1 MAIRRRCKYRT
12 CKNARRCL
20 EHLQFDMKYE
30 GFRYRVGVN
39 DFAIPRMEPGR
50 QRPIESIEE
59 ARDWERLFIGEVKA
73 GRDPRRPPKRS
84 MQARA
89 ELRTVAGFL
98 DAYMERCVKPARLRS
113 IDSVRSRVGI
123 LKDHLGRLPLSA
135 LEDADEINRFKTESD
150 YVEDVEIATVHR
162 ILETLRAAINW
173 GMAQTPPIVNKSP
186 FHRYGVRMNKKAETT
201 RDRRILRDEEQRLL
215 DAALQRMNT
224 GEHRFMGP
232 LLHDR
237 IIGALELCCRR
248 GEMLLIQNKRVNWET
263 YQIGIPGKKAKDR
276 ENRRIPFDP
285 KGRLT
290 AILQRRARLGSEA
303 YVFGTEFG
311 AYQANIQTAW
321 ETLRLFAHGIEPKP
335 SRGGTE
341 WNREQLK
348 RIDLHWHDLR
358 HEGSCRLLADGVD
371 IRVIQLMLGHAS
383 MQQTQ
388 RYLNVTD
395 EELRK
400 GLEVSWNNSG
410 RLLRLA
416 NQEADLTPIL

>member
-98 DAYMERCVKPARLRS
+98 DAYMERCVKPAGLRS

-173 GMAQTPPIVNKSP
+173 GMAQTPPLVNKSP

-201 RDRRILRDEEQRLL
+201 RDRRIARDEEKRLL

-248 GEMLLIQNKRVNWET
+248 GGIVAKLRV
-263 YQIGIPGKKAKDR
+263 
-276 ENRRIPFDP
+276 ENRGHGGKTVTIVDGLP
-285 KGRLT
+285 
-290 AILQRRARLGSEA
+290 QNEA
-303 YVFGTEFG
+303 FLKDLCQELKRGCGT
-311 AYQANIQTAW
+311 
-321 ETLRLFAHGIEPKP
+321 
-335 SRGGTE
+335 GGTV
-341 WNREQLK
+341 
-348 RIDLHWHDLR
+348 IDSVVELQGDLR
-358 HEGSCRLLADGVD
+358 ERD
-371 IRVIQLMLGHAS
+371 
-383 MQQTQ
+383 
-388 RYLNVTD
+388 
-395 EELRK
+395 
-400 GLEVSWNNSG
+400 
-410 RLLRLA
+410 
-416 NQEADLTPIL
+416 